1 MVRFPEDY
9 PTYRM
14 SDTQS
19 PETKRILEQINRV
32 NINLGYIKKR
42 PHSQPR
48 VPNGG
53 GPPYQGQNVF
63 QSYYQGNNNYVPSIR
78 RSTDEVARKIE
89 QPKVVLVPDFVELQT
104 YIYPGRMFKSISLM
118 EALKAF
124 EPELSKEQAENDS
137 RRHTKA
143 SANKKALVSKNKR
156 MHSGKRKEILKAVS
170 QSLSESGSLNDKNT
184 DKLNIILVTLKP
196 KAKRA
201 RRTSRSEKQVKKS
214 KSSQTKP
221 KTIFSTRPR
230 PISSNSIASA
240 LSKVPAAPTL
250 TTQPGVRQENT
261 NKGPLAAFLSRPN
274 EGVEAIREGGVI
286 IQRLRVRN
294 GGIAIAGPNG
304 IATAGSGG
312 TAIVGPGGTAITH
325 PKGLSIAGPG
335 ARVFS
340 VPESV
345 DLRELALRTN
355 PGEVPANATIVA
367 HGPAI
372 YYNHPEETTK

>member
-9 PTYRM
+9 PTYRV

-53 GPPYQGQNVF
+53 GGGSTYQGQNVF

-78 RSTDEVARKIE
+78 RSTDQVARKIE
-89 QPKVVLVPDFVELQT
+89 QPKVVMVPDFVELQT

-124 EPELSKEQAENDS
+124 EPELIREQEENASKKHSKKN
-137 RRHTKA
+137 A
-143 SANKKALVSKNKR
+143 SKKALASKHKR
-156 MHSGKRKEILKAVS
+156 IRNGKRKEILEAVS
-170 QSLSESGSLNDKNT
+170 QSLSESGSLNDKKT
-184 DKLNIILVTLKP
+184 DTLNIILVTLKP
-196 KAKRA
+196 KVKRS
-201 RRTSRSEKQVKKS
+201 RRTSRSEKQVKRS
-214 KSSQTKP
+214 KSRQTKP
-221 KTIFSTRPR
+221 KTIYSTRPR
-230 PISSNSIASA
+230 PISSNSIASV
-240 LSKVPAAPTL
+240 LSKIPAATARPV
-250 TTQPGVRQENT
+250 VRQENT

-274 EGVEAIREGGVI
+274 EGVEAIREGGII

-345 DLRELALRTN
+345 DLKELALRTN

-372 YYNHPEETTK
+372 YYNHPEETTT

>member
-9 PTYRM
+9 PTYRV

-53 GPPYQGQNVF
+53 PPYQGQNVF

-78 RSTDEVARKIE
+78 RSSDQVARKIE

-104 YIYPGRMFKSISLM
+104 YIYPGRMLKSISLL
-118 EALKAF
+118 EALKVF
-124 EPELSKEQAENDS
+124 EPELSKEQEENDIKKRS
-137 RRHTKA
+137 RT
-143 SANKKALVSKNKR
+143 SANKKALVSKLKKIQNGKKR
-156 MHSGKRKEILKAVS
+156 EILEAVS
-170 QSLSESGSLNDKNT
+170 QSLSESGSLNDKST

-196 KAKRA
+196 KVKKT

-214 KSSQTKP
+214 KARRTKP
-221 KTIFSTRPR
+221 KTIFSPRPR

-240 LSKVPAAPTL
+240 LSKVPTV

-261 NKGPLAAFLSRPN
+261 NKGPLAAFLNRPN
-274 EGVEAIREGGVI
+274 EAVEAIREGGVI

-335 ARVFS
+335 ARVIS
-340 VPESV
+340 VPETM
-345 DLRELALRTN
+345 DLRELALRTM
-355 PGEVPANATIVA
+355 PGEVPINGTVVA

-372 YYNHPEETTK
+372 YYNHPEKTTK